1 MSTNESLTSNRN
13 VYSNLDL
20 PTRVEMALTPPTG
33 GGQTANS
40 KQEQKKRLEGLRK
53 KHLRHLSEKHGKPTA
68 NWMARAYT
76 KLDKAFMRGFYEAS
90 ANSPSAND
98 QTLDFDEFE
107 DRDEDNLQEF
117 RFNLSM
123 VDDVIQ
129 AGFTV
134 DSSLARTVYTR
145 QRESKWE
152 VEGERSMDG
161 RARSNQ
167 DEAVL
172 EIFGVPIPIAHVDY
186 EVSARKQQQS
196 QNCGEDIETRKARQA
211 GRILREI
218 EEEQME
224 NGWGPTV
231 EDSRGNVLSVN
242 GYKDSEVAI
251 TGSASG
257 DWSTATNIKDTVD
270 AILNDLESQ
279 TTDNN
284 RGPDPVNQ
292 GVWLYHHPNQR
303 SDLRAADPDGDGN
316 MTVQT
321 RLERDYPFIDFR
333 AAGTLNDGDLIAV
346 VQDPRIVEVINAQ
359 APTNLSE
366 DVDFGLA
373 TQFKT
378 LSSRVPFI
386 KKTYDGIKGTVF
398 YTGA

>member
-1 MSTNESLTSNRN
+1 MTDVEDEISTEQSLALYEGNRQRQRN
-13 VYSNLDL
+13 RL
-20 PTRVEMALTPPTG
+20 
-33 GGQTANS
+33 
-40 KQEQKKRLEGLRK
+40 KRLRAN
-53 KHLRHLSEKHGKPTA
+53 HLRRTSEKQGKDVA
-68 NWMARAYT
+68 KWMQRAYK
-76 KLDKAFMRGFYEAS
+76 KLDNAFVKGFYEVS
-90 ANSPSAND
+90 ANAGPSAND

-107 DRDEDNLQEF
+107 DRDEDNLQEY

-129 AGFTV
+129 AGYTV

-186 EVSARKQQQS
+186 EISARKQQQS
-196 QNCGEDIETRKARQA
+196 QNFGEDIETRKARQA
-211 GRILREI
+211 GRILREV
-218 EEEQME
+218 EEQQME

-231 EDSRGNVLSVN
+231 EDSNGNVLSVR

-251 TGSASG
+251 TGSAEG
-257 DWSTATNIKDTVD
+257 DWGTATNILDTID
-270 AILNDLESQ
+270 SILNALESQ
-279 TTDNN
+279 TAENN
-284 RGPDPVNQ
+284 RGPDPENQ
-292 GVWLYHHPNQR
+292 GIWLYYHPNQR
-303 SDLRAADPDGDGN
+303 SDLRAADPRGDGN
-316 MTVQT
+316 MSVRDRIQQ
-321 RLERDYPFIDFR
+321 DYPFVDLR
-333 AAGTLNDGDLIAV
+333 PAGTLSDGEVIGV
-346 VQDPRIVEVINAQ
+346 VQDPRTVEVINAQ

-373 TQFKT
+373 TQYKT
-378 LSSRVPFI
+378 LSARVPFV
-386 KKTYDGIKGTVF
+386 KKTYDGIKGTVY